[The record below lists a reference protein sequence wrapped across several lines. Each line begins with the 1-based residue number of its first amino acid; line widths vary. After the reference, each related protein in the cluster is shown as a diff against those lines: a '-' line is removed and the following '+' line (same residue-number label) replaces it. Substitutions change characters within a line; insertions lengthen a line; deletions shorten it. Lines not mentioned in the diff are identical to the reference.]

1 MKTLILAVVLGSS
14 VGLLGKESRPPAQK
28 DPTAS
33 DSSAAIVGGGVAVYA
48 TLTNPTMYE
57 AYVQSGTSDAGTVE
71 LREGDP
77 STALGASKPT
87 SNITIP
93 SFGAVDLKA
102 GGPFVLVSELKNQ
115 LKAGDTIKVT
125 LQTDGGVAIAIAA
138 IVK

>member
-1 MKTLILAVVLGSS
+1 MKIVLALALAAVLI
-14 VGLLGKESRPPAQK
+14 QK

-33 DSSAAIVGGGVAVYA
+33 DSSAAIVSDGVAVYA

-57 AYVQSGTSDAGTVE
+57 AYVQSGTSDAGKVE
-71 LREGDP
+71 LREAGKAA
-77 STALGASKPT
+77 T
-87 SNITIP
+87 NITIP
-93 SFGAVDLKA
+93 SFGSVDLKA

-138 IVK
+138 TIK

>member
-1 MKTLILAVVLGSS
+1 MKIVLALVLSAVVL
-14 VGLLGKESRPPAQK
+14 QK

-33 DSSAAIVGGGVAVYA
+33 DSAAVMVSGGVAVYA

-57 AYVQSGTSDAGTVE
+57 AYVQSGTSDAGKVE

-77 STALGASKPT
+77 STPPGAGKPV

-93 SFGAVDLKA
+93 SFGSVDLKA

-115 LKAGDTIKVT
+115 LKAGDTITVT
-125 LQTDGGVAIAIAA
+125 LQTDGGVAIAIVAT
-138 IVK
+138 IR

>member
-1 MKTLILAVVLGSS
+1 MKIVFALLLAAVV
-14 VGLLGKESRPPAQK
+14 VQK

-33 DSSAAIVGGGVAVYA
+33 DSSAAIVKDGVAVYA
-48 TLTNPTMYE
+48 TLTNPTMYD
-57 AYVQSGTSDAGTVE
+57 AYVQSGISDAGKVE

-77 STALGASKPT
+77 STALGASKPA

-93 SFGAVDLKA
+93 PFGSVELKA
-102 GGPFVLVSELKNQ
+102 DGPFVLVSDLKNQ

-138 IVK
+138 IIK